1 MMMRHL
7 VVLGVAVAVS
17 LTAARGLVSYA
28 DAPGAT
34 AGAAVAPA
42 LRSAQRESSQAG
54 SAQDDPTVATRGA
67 PAEISK
73 RSDGHFWAEAEVNGR
88 WVHCLVD
95 TGATAVALTQADA
108 SRLGL
113 DPASL
118 TYDIP
123 VNTANGA
130 TSAARV
136 DLPHVSVAGAR
147 VDHVAAMVVK
157 DGLSQS
163 LLGMSYLGRLSS
175 FEATPTALVL
185 HP

>member
-1 MMMRHL
+1 MMMRHW

-17 LTAARGLVSYA
+17 LVAARGLVSYA
-28 DAPGAT
+28 DAT
-34 AGAAVAPA
+34 SSNAGAAVAPA
-42 LRSAQRESSQAG
+42 LRSAQPGGSQTG
-54 SAQDDPTVATRGA
+54 PVQDVVVAPGA

-118 TYDIP
+118 NYDIP

-136 DLPHVSVAGAR
+136 ELPHVSVAGAR
-147 VDHVAAMVVK
+147 VDHVAAMVV
-157 DGLSQS
+157 GLSQS

-175 FEATPTALVL
+175 FEATPTALIL

>member
-1 MMMRHL
+1 MMRHS
-7 VVLGVAVAVS
+7 VVLGVAVVVALV
-17 LTAARGLVSYA
+17 AARGLVSYA
-28 DAPGAT
+28 DAPAPRG
-34 AGAAVAPA
+34 GAAVAPT
-42 LRSAQRESSQAG
+42 LRSAQTEAVAGEQA
-54 SAQDDPTVATRGA
+54 AAA
-67 PAEISK
+67 PAWTAEISK
-73 RSDGHFWAEAEVNGR
+73 HKDGHFWAEAEVNGR

-108 SRLGL
+108 RRLGL

-118 TYDIP
+118 TYNIP

-130 TSAARV
+130 TSAAQV
-136 DLPHVSVAGAR
+136 DLPHVAVAGAR

-175 FEATPTALVL
+175 FEATPTALIL